1 MTSDL
6 VALAALCLS
15 LLMRAAHRQG
25 MLRAIGDP
33 YGEVRV

>member
-25 MLRAIGDP
+25 MLRANGDP